1 MQEAA
6 FMKEISR
13 VHSEC
18 AIGKNALLP
27 KKKKTDREKQ
37 SMSWAES
44 KEAGQARI

>member
-6 FMKEISR
+6 FMKEIFR

-18 AIGKNALLP
+18 AIGKNALLQ
-27 KKKKTDREKQ
+27 KKKTDREKQ